1 MRAEWKAVKM
11 MRKEGSDFESR
22 LGELWLYSDLNN
34 RAKLEQAFADTFSK
48 WEDRYEWHL
57 EIMVEANAHR

>member
-34 RAKLEQAFADTFSK
+34 RAKLEQAFADTFRK

-57 EIMVEANAHR
+57 EIMVEANANR